1 MTEKRVLSFQPESG
15 FYHKRA
21 IKSID
26 KADFTT
32 ALKNLR
38 KAIEMEPENLSYRL
52 DLADTY
58 ARMGLYERSNLEIQL
73 MFHLKSMPTE
83 ALFGMGSN
91 YMAMGDYD
99 QAETMLRAYLK
110 VEPEGEFAGQAED
123 ALDYIADCD
132 YETELDRELDELSM
146 DGKAAL
152 DAGDLDHA
160 IECLERALEK
170 DPSMAYV
177 RNNLAVAYYC
187 VGDMDR
193 AWTQLKHVLEQD
205 PLDVHGRCNES
216 MFLLADGKREEA
228 AQAVSKLR
236 LERIEEIDELFKYC
250 LALADLGLD
259 EQLAQALKKI
269 FLSCPYD
276 TSMLYLWGVC
286 QYNMGKYTESLRAFE
301 KLSLTEPGSLL
312 AVWGA
317 RMAAQAVRDGTPS
330 PARLPY
336 TFDLDQEMQAEVQ
349 RALDALLAEEPEN
362 MAKRLEDRYTQA
374 LVRAALAGTDSQM
387 GQAVLLLGSAA
398 GPVAERLLREI
409 LLSPTHSTFFKQMV
423 LETLRT
429 MRAPEPFYSL
439 QDGKL
444 VLVRSRRVEF
454 DRNIPK
460 AYIRVMRD
468 AVNRMAERYNDE
480 RAVEYV
486 AGLWAAYIMGL
497 NCRYPKISNE
507 AAWVMAMEGLYQ
519 QERGMAP
526 DWAALAAEAECTQRT
541 MLLRKKKLTDAS
553 AGLNKGGRG
562 GNGT

>member
-1 MTEKRVLSFQPESG
+1 MTDRRVLSFQPESG

-38 KAIEMEPENLSYRL
+38 KAVEMEPENLSYRL
-52 DLADTY
+52 DLADAY

-73 MFHLKSMPTE
+73 MFHLKEMPTE
-83 ALFGMGSN
+83 ALYGMGSN

-110 VEPEGEFAGQAED
+110 VEPEGEFADQADD

-160 IECLERALEK
+160 VDCLERALQK

-187 VGDMDR
+187 IGDMDK
-193 AWTQLKHVLEQD
+193 AWAQLNQVLEQD
-205 PLDVHGRCNES
+205 PLDAHGRCNES
-216 MFLLADGKREEA
+216 MFLLADGKKEEA
-228 AQAVSKLR
+228 ARALSKLR

-269 FLSCPYD
+269 FLTCPYD

-286 QYNMGKYTESLRAFE
+286 QYNQGKYQESLRTFE
-301 KLSLTEPGSLL
+301 KLSVTEPGSLL
-312 AVWGA
+312 AAYGSRVA
-317 RMAAQAVRDGTPS
+317 SQAVRDGAPS
-330 PARLPY
+330 PERLPY
-336 TFDLDQEMQAEVQ
+336 TFDLPKEMEDEVAG
-349 RALDALLAEEPEN
+349 ALDALLAAPPEDIRE
-362 MAKRLEDRYTQA
+362 KLEDGYTQA
-374 LVRAALAGTDSQM
+374 LVRAALTGTESQM
-387 GQAVLLLGSAA
+387 GQAVLLLGFAA
-398 GPVAERLLREI
+398 GPVAERMLREV

-423 LETLRT
+423 LDTLRT
-429 MRAPEPFYSL
+429 MKAPEPFYSL

-444 VLVRSRRVEF
+444 VLVRSRRFEF
-454 DRNIPK
+454 DKNLPRG
-460 AYIRVMRD
+460 YIRVMRD
-468 AVNRMAERYNDE
+468 AVNRMAEKYNDE
-480 RAVEYV
+480 KTMEYV
-486 AGLWAAYIMGL
+486 AGLWAAYIMALDGH
-497 NCRYPKISNE
+497 YPKLTNE
-507 AAWVMAMEGLYQ
+507 PAWVMALDGLYQ
-519 QERGMAP
+519 EDHGQQA
-526 DWAALAAEAECTQRT
+526 DWARLAAEAGCTQRT
-541 MLLRKKKLTDAS
+541 LLLRKNKLIDAS
-553 AGLNKGGRG
+553 AHLDEGRG
-562 GNGT
+562 GTGV